1 VPVFSFLFS
10 GFKCQHCRKPISFIY
25 PALELTMGL
34 SFLMTTYW
42 TGIESLWKLAFYL
55 FLTFIF
61 VAISFYDIL
70 YQEIPDSLSLPTIV
84 VAGLAGVFGHLYT
97 LSSLAIGFAI
107 PVAFFGALFFGSR
120 GRWLGG
126 GDIRIGAIMG
136 LVLGFPKVLVA
147 LFLAY
152 CIGSLFSVVGL
163 ITKRIKLKS
172 AIPFGPFLFLGTYIA
187 MVWGDKILNWYLKLI

>member
-1 VPVFSFLFS
+1 MGTAFL
-10 GFKCQHCRKPISFIY
+10 I
-25 PALELTMGL
+25 
-34 SFLMTTYW
+34 TTYW
-42 TGIESLWKLAFYL
+42 VGIESLWKLPYFL

-84 VAGLAGVFGHLYT
+84 LAGLAGAFGHLHT

-107 PVAFFGALFFGSR
+107 PVAFFGVMFFASH

-136 LVLGFPKVLVA
+136 FVLGWPKILVG

-152 CIGSLFSVVGL
+152 CIGSLFSVIGL
-163 ITKRIKLKS
+163 ITKKIHLKS

-187 MVWGDKILNWYLKLI
+187 MIWGDKILNWYLRLI

>member
-1 VPVFSFLFS
+1 
-10 GFKCQHCRKPISFIY
+10 
-25 PALELTMGL
+25 MGL
-34 SFLMTTYW
+34 GFLMTTYW
-42 TGIESLWKLAFYL
+42 AGIESLWKLAFYL

-84 VAGLAGVFGHLYT
+84 LAGLAGVFGHLNT
-97 LSSLAIGFAI
+97 PSSLAIGFAI
-107 PVAFFGALFFGSR
+107 PVAFFGLLFFGSR

-136 LVLGFPKVLVA
+136 LVLGFPKVLLA

-152 CIGSLFSVVGL
+152 CIGSVFSVIGL
-163 ITKRIKLKS
+163 ITKRIRLKS

-187 MVWGDKILNWYLKLI
+187 MIWGDKILNWYLRLI